1 MQRAGYGFRVIRKRR
16 EGRKARR
23 RNRTLFT
30 QAFGLPPARRQPAPG
45 RLRPARHCDCGRA
58 QDHCALT
65 ELGWANQL
73 SGGSTPRAR
82 RLSTHQGSRGVLRAR
97 PPQVRRFVHGSW
109 AKQVTAQLHSRL
121 LESMR
126 SAARSSHRPC
136 VLSAN
141 LSQPRDYSVSPTM
154 AAFAHSAGAR
164 TWQRERITTAM

>member
-1 MQRAGYGFRVIRKRR
+1 MGVSPIVSWKSGNHRSEPDVPLSSRSTVPECPSLIARGSCAAPNAARGIRISRHQEAPIRQESTTAQPDAFHASLRAATG
-16 EGRKARR
+16 AR
-23 RNRTLFT
+23 
-30 QAFGLPPARRQPAPG
+30 QAAPA
-45 RLRPARHCDCGRA
+45 RLRPARHCDFGRA

-121 LESMR
+121 WR
-126 SAARSSHRPC
+126 A
-136 VLSAN
+136 
-141 LSQPRDYSVSPTM
+141 
-154 AAFAHSAGAR
+154 
-164 TWQRERITTAM
+164 